1 MKRFVIPLLAS
12 IALPTAIN
20 AQSTYL
26 TCELNEKRSNNNAG
40 EQTLRGGQIV
50 TVPNPN
56 SKFSD
61 WETMNFIVEFTLN
74 EEDQKGSVYFP
85 NNGVTKKLAL
95 VNFQAESIIISN
107 SVDSNTKDV
116 FDISRLDGSIFRE
129 IEFFGGTMI
138 LEYKGSCK
146 KAEPKKTLF

>member
-1 MKRFVIPLLAS
+1 MKRLLLPLLAAL
-12 IALPTAIN
+12 ALPTAIN

-26 TCELNEKRSNNNAG
+26 TCNLNEKRSNNNAG

-50 TVPNPN
+50 TIPNPN

-61 WETMNFIVEFTLN
+61 WEANNFIVEFTLN